1 MKGFCIKNDRNV
13 GSNPREMGLSSS
25 QRERFNLIESRTK
38 GAILRYKT
46 KWYNEG
52 EKNTKYFLNLEKRHF
67 KQGTISQVKIND
79 NKFVTSDEKIL
90 SECELFYKN
99 LYTSKHK
106 ASNDHD
112 TTVFSS
118 METTMSFMT
127 TNRRHVKGR

>member
-1 MKGFCIKNDRNV
+1 MIWTIDTQTTRIYLTSKNNLIKKLELENI
-13 GSNPREMGLSSS
+13 
-25 QRERFNLIESRTK
+25 IESRTK
-38 GAILRYKT
+38 GAILRSKT
-46 KWYNEG
+46 KWYNKG

-79 NKFVTSDEKIL
+79 NEFVTSDEKIL

-112 TTVFSS
+112 TTLSF
-118 METTMSFMT
+118 EHGTTMSFMT